1 MEQHSERSSIIYG
14 LLYIGGLISLK
25 FLLSAPKIGF
35 LSVISF
41 FISVLILF
49 LLYKFAVQNREQ
61 NHGGTINFGKAFAF
75 MFKIYFFGS
84 IISAVIMLIYT
95 GFINRDY
102 FASMIND
109 VFKMYENMGIEL
121 DDKTYGVIE
130 MFYKPVPMFFMNILS
145 GAITA
150 AFWALIFA
158 GFVKKEKSIFE

>member
-1 MEQHSERSSIIYG
+1 MEQNSERSSIIYG

-35 LSVISF
+35 LSTISF

-61 NHGGTINFGKAFAF
+61 NHGGVISFGKAFAF
-75 MFKIYFFGS
+75 MFKVYFFCS
-84 IISAVIMLIYT
+84 IISSVIMLIYS
-95 GFINRDY
+95 GFINKDY
-102 FASMIND
+102 FVSMMND
-109 VFKMYENMGIEL
+109 VLKMYENMNIEL
-121 DDKTYGVIE
+121 DDKTYGLIE
-130 MFYKPVPMFFMNILS
+130 VFYRPVPMFFMNILS

-150 AFWALIFA
+150 AFWAVIFA